1 MMMEGA
7 NVDVALNDIA
17 ANANLIATSVSD
29 NGGYLFPVVGI
40 AFLAATI
47 LFLAPPLVDE

>member
-1 MMMEGA
+1 MMIGGT
-7 NVDVALNDIA
+7 DIALNDIA
-17 ANANLIATSVSD
+17 ANANLIATSVSE

-40 AFLAATI
+40 ACLAATI